1 MTTTTS
7 GPRAIGFSED
17 ALRVGHEER
26 ERAVSMLQDAYSE
39 GRIDK
44 AELDQRIESALAA
57 RTRSDLAAA
66 LRGLPLAGGAGIG
79 VGVGMPQPRPTVTGT
94 VASLDRSWGMV
105 GHGLGI
111 VTSFV
116 GPAVVAATKGKT
128 SPYIRQQA
136 MEAVNFQLTVIGAYI
151 ALGIVTAVTFGVASF
166 LFPILGTAAL
176 VLAAIGGLSAA
187 TGNRFR
193 YPFTLRLFS

>member
-7 GPRAIGFSED
+7 TGFSAD

-26 ERAVSMLQDAYSE
+26 ERAVAMLQDAYSE

-44 AELDQRIESALAA
+44 VELDQRIEDALAA
-57 RTRSDLAAA
+57 LTRADLSAA
-66 LRGLPLAGGAGIG
+66 LRGLPMAGAATAS
-79 VGVGMPQPRPTVTGT
+79 VPQPRPAPTGT

-128 SPYIRQQA
+128 SPFIRQQA

-151 ALGIVTAVTFGVASF
+151 AIGIVTAVTLGIGSF
-166 LFPILGTAAL
+166 LFPILGTVSL
-176 VLAAIGGLSAA
+176 VVAAIAGLSAA
-187 TGNRFR
+187 TGSRFR